1 MDWFWYALLGA
12 VSFSVYSLLV
22 RQFLKDRGDAQVFAL
37 LSDFVTALVLFALT
51 PFDRLFV
58 RLGLAEGLL
67 VLLASGLLAAA
78 SALFIWGRQLEE
90 VSRTEMVRQTM
101 IVWAFL
107 GGVLLLAE
115 SFSPL
120 KALGAA
126 LVLVGSAV
134 AFWRRDQ
141 VALTKGLLL
150 ILAGAVL
157 AGGNSLINRV
167 IVKDHLSPTLYSGAT
182 FLLASLWLLLVLPDT
197 AKRVVSELRLQRARV
212 AAVALP
218 SSLSIFF
225 VMKAFQAGEASLV
238 TPVYNSSLMFS
249 VLAGILFLKE
259 REQLWQKLGGVAI
272 AFLGIVLLR
281 FQ

>member
-22 RQFLKDRGDAQVFAL
+22 RQFLKDRGDAQIFAL
-37 LSDFVTALVLFALT
+37 LSDFATALVLFALT
-51 PFDRLFV
+51 PFDRVFV
-58 RLGLAEGLL
+58 RLGLADGLL

-90 VSRTEMVRQTM
+90 VSRAEIVRQTM

-115 SFSPL
+115 RFSPA

-126 LVLVGSAV
+126 LVLLGSAV

-182 FLLASLWLLLVLPDT
+182 FLLASLWLLLALPDI
-197 AKRVVSELRLQRARV
+197 ARRMVSELRLQRARV

-218 SSLSIFF
+218 SGLS
-225 VMKAFQAGEASLV
+225 
-238 TPVYNSSLMFS
+238 
-249 VLAGILFLKE
+249 
-259 REQLWQKLGGVAI
+259 
-272 AFLGIVLLR
+272 
-281 FQ
+281 